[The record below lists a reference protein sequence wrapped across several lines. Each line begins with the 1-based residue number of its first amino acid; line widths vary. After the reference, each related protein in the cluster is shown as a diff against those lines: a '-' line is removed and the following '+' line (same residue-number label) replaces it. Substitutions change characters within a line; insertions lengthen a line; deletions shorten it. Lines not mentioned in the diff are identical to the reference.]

1 MTWGMSLGLSGL
13 RIADWI
19 LEVERGADQTA
30 HYSEVPPN
38 SRKSGAAERFEIMT
52 VNDLT
57 Y

>member
-38 SRKSGAAERFEIMT
+38 SRKSGAAEKFEIMT